1 VRLKSR
7 RGRIQ
12 GRRGALDLKRMSA
25 NPFDQ
30 FEAWFSAARRAIPHQ
45 PEAMTLATA
54 TASGRPSARMVL
66 LKFFGAQGFGFFTH
80 FASRKGLELERN
92 PRAAL
97 VLYWAPLGWQVRI
110 EGRVQRLSASQ
121 SDRYFASRPR
131 GSQLSATISPQSRVV
146 ASRAQL
152 ERWRA
157 EFERSSAGRLIP
169 RPADWGGYRV
179 VADAVEF
186 WQQGEDR
193 LHDRIRYRRR
203 GRAWVRER
211 LAP

>member
-1 VRLKSR
+1 MR
-7 RGRIQ
+7 
-12 GRRGALDLKRMSA
+12 A
-25 NPFDQ
+25 NPFEQ
-30 FEAWFSAARRAIPHQ
+30 FGAWFAEARRAIPHQ

-54 TASGRPSARMVL
+54 TRGGRPSARMVL

-80 FASRKGLELERN
+80 FRSRKGLELERN

-97 VLYWAPLGWQVRI
+97 VIYWAPLGRSVRI
-110 EGRVQRLSASQ
+110 EGRVQRLGAIE
-121 SDRYFASRPR
+121 SDRYFATRPR
-131 GSQLSATISPQSRVV
+131 GSQLSAWISPQSRVV
-146 ASRAQL
+146 ADRAQL

-157 EFERSSAGRLIP
+157 EFEQAHAGRAIA
-169 RPADWGGYRV
+169 RPEDWGGYRV
-179 VADAVEF
+179 APEAIEF
-186 WQQGEDR
+186 WQQGEHR